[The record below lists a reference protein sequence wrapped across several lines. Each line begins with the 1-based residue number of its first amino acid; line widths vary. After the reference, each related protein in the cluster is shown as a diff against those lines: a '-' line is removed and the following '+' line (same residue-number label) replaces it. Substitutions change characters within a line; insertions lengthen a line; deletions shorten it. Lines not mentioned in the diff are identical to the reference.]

1 MMSKIK
7 RVTTNRY
14 EKDLKAV
21 IKQGKNI
28 KKLFLIL
35 NTLISGLEEEILYYK
50 LLPDKYKL
58 HRLKGEFKDS
68 WECHIEPD
76 WLLIFQI
83 TKDSLILERTGSH
96 SYLFKK

>member
-1 MMSKIK
+1 MSKIK

-14 EKDLKAV
+14 EKDLKLT

-28 KKLFLIL
+28 NKLLLIL
-35 NTLISGLEEEILYYK
+35 NTLISGLEGAVSHYK

-83 TKDSLILERTGSH
+83 TESSIILERTGSH